1 MNFLKYFLI
10 CVLISFSFVVNA
22 QRYARASGAW
32 SGAIW
37 ATTPGGVA
45 GSAATPTATDDVYTN
60 GFLVTVG
67 ANATC
72 RNLFITYN
80 LANSLSIGSL
90 RIVTVTGTL
99 NGWDDAGLIEQIPTA
114 SVLSFAGGSTMVFTA
129 ANIQPAYDP
138 YVIFFWD
145 NTVPL
150 GRVTFN
156 LGGLSKNI
164 IIPLSISSIVRLQS
178 GTLTADPGSNLT
190 GNSTA
195 TFQVDAGATFST
207 NDPLASF
214 NVYSIGGTFQSSST
228 ISATGG
234 AGSITINSG
243 GLLNSTGSSGAITAT
258 TTTIS
263 GTVNT
268 SNSISTTGTFQ
279 INSTGVLN
287 TSFGG
292 VNQTEG
298 WWSLANR
305 PTSSVIDVASTIN
318 YSGTGQNVYTLPYG
332 NLTLSGSGTKTSA
345 GAGSI
350 NIAGNLSIS
359 AGVTLNNSQ
368 SSIFNG
374 TTAQNISGGGTA
386 NFNGGLQV
394 NKTGTLTLSQSI
406 NILNGLTLTAGTI
419 DFGSNTVNL
428 SGNLSNSATLVA
440 SSSTLNITGTTTIT
454 GSTTSLN
461 NLTISG
467 TGNFTAPSA
476 LNIAGNFTSNGTF
489 NSSTSN
495 ITFNGA
501 AAQSIGGTASSTFYD
516 ITTSNSVTL
525 SSAQNISGILTI
537 NSGGTFT
544 TGGFLT
550 LLSSASGD
558 AMIGPVGGTLSGNV
572 IAQRYLPNGTSV
584 RAYRFLAS
592 PVVGATVAD
601 WKASFPITGTFTDP
615 NTPSDFGG
623 AFPGLVSSSPS
634 MYFYNEPLGGAFT
647 ARYATY
653 PLNGNSTST
662 SSLVNGTGYAAYV
675 RQTAPIT
682 LSVTGSVRTGNN
694 VTVPVTNLAGDPTD
708 DGWNLIGNPFPA
720 PINWSS
726 VTIPAGLSN
735 AIYLKDNTGNL
746 AAAGSYVTYIGG
758 VGNPNTYTGV
768 IPSGEAFFVRYTT
781 AGSTNIVFK
790 EADKITSRNPTFLR
804 AETITNILRAKL
816 KVNGRQDELVIRLV
830 DGAKDEVDNNF
841 DAYKLTNDYLNFSSL
856 SSDGKKLSIN
866 GALSLSTKSPLK
878 KFPLVI
884 AGNGTFQPSGNATI
898 NFSEFETFASG
909 VDIYLK
915 DAFVGDSVKVESKSS
930 VYTFSITSDP
940 KSYQDRFTL
949 SIGRANIVT
958 STQDEAPGSLISVYP
973 NPTEGIFTIQLSN
986 KFEKTVKA
994 INSIGKE
1001 VGQIELTNED
1011 NLLKG
1016 QFDLTSQSSGL
1027 YFIQISD
1034 GNKFYMKKVIKK

>member
-1 MNFLKYFLI
+1 MGFLKGLLI
-10 CVLISFSFVVNA
+10 CGLVSFSFIVNA
-22 QRYARASGAW
+22 QRYARANGAW
-32 SGAIW
+32 SAAIW
-37 ATTPGGVA
+37 AATPGGVA
-45 GSAATPTATDDVYTN
+45 GTAATPTATDDVYTN
-60 GFLVTVG
+60 GFLVSVG

-80 LANSLSIGSL
+80 LANSLSIAVL
-90 RIVTVTGTL
+90 RTLTVTGTL
-99 NGWDDAGLIEQIPTA
+99 NGWDDAGVIEQIPTA
-114 SVLSFAGGSTMVFTA
+114 SVLSFGGGSTMIFTA
-129 ANIQPAYDP
+129 VNIQPAYDP

-156 LGGLSKNI
+156 FGGLSKNI
-164 IIPLSISSIVRLQS
+164 IIPLSISSIARLQS
-178 GTLTADPGSNLT
+178 GTLTADPGSSLT

-207 NDPLASF
+207 NDPLANF
-214 NVYSIGGTFQSSST
+214 NVYSIGGILQTSST

-234 AGSITINSG
+234 AGSITVNSG
-243 GLLNSTGSSGAITAT
+243 GILNSTGTSGAISSS

-268 SNSISTTGTFQ
+268 SNSLTTSGTFQ

-287 TSFGG
+287 TSFIG

-298 WWSLANR
+298 WWSLTNR
-305 PTSSVIDVASTIN
+305 PSSSIIDVASTIN
-318 YSGTGQNVYTLPYG
+318 YSGTSQNVYTLSYG
-332 NLTLSGSGTKTSA
+332 NLTLSGSGAKTSA

-350 NIAGNLSIS
+350 NVAGNLSIS

-394 NKTGTLTLSQSI
+394 NKTGTLTLSQSV
-406 NILNGLTLTAGTI
+406 NVLNGLTLTAGTI

-440 SSSTLNITGTTTIT
+440 SSSTLNITGTTSIT

-476 LNIAGNFTSNGTF
+476 LNIAGNFTNNGTF
-489 NSSTSN
+489 NASTGN
-495 ITFNGA
+495 VTFNGL
-501 AAQSIGGTASSTFYD
+501 AAQSIAGSSTSTFYD
-516 ITTSNSVTL
+516 ITTSNSISV
-525 SSAQNISGILTI
+525 SSPTNLSGILTI
-537 NSGGTFT
+537 NSGTFT

-558 AMIGPVGGTLSGNV
+558 AMIGPVSGTLSGNV
-572 IAQRYLPNGTSV
+572 TVQRYLPNGTSV
-584 RAYRFLAS
+584 RAYRYLAS
-592 PVVGATVAD
+592 PVVGATVAA

-615 NTPSDFGG
+615 STQAEWPAISGIVQ
-623 AFPGLVSSSPS
+623 ASPS

-653 PLNGNSTST
+653 PLNGNSTSS
-662 SSLVNGTGYAAYV
+662 SSLVNGTGYSAYI
-675 RQTAPIT
+675 RQTAPII
-682 LSVTGSVRTGNN
+682 LSVTGTVRTGNN
-694 VTVPVTNLAGDPTD
+694 VTVPVTNLAGNATD

-726 VTIPAGLSN
+726 VTLPAGLMD

-746 AAAGSYVTYIGG
+746 AAAGSYVTYVGG
-758 VGNPNTYTGV
+758 VGSPGSYTGV

-804 AETITNILRAKL
+804 VETIVNILRARL
-816 KVNGRQDELVIRLV
+816 MVNGRQDELVIRLV

-866 GALSLSTKSPLK
+866 SALSLNVKSPLK

-884 AGNGTFQPSGNATI
+884 AGNGNFQPSGNATI
-898 NFSEFETFASG
+898 NFSEFETFVSG

-915 DAFVGDSVKVESKSS
+915 DAFVGDSVKIESNSS
-930 VYTFSITSDP
+930 VYSFSITSDP
-940 KSYQDRFTL
+940 KSYQNRFTL

-958 STQDEAPGSLISVYP
+958 STQDEVPNNLISVYP
-973 NPTEGIFTIQLSN
+973 NPSEGIFTVQLSK

-1001 VGQIELTNED
+1001 VGQIELTSEGD
-1011 NLLKG
+1011 LLKG
-1016 QFDLTSQSSGL
+1016 QFDLTSQASGL

-1034 GNKFYMKKVIKK
+1034 GNKLYTKKVIKK